1 MVNVIAS
8 YPRTLLYLIPENE
21 VDGKS
26 FLLLTDD
33 DISQMIKPLGVRRKL
48 ISICNALNSVI
59 SDMHEDDDDSALQ
72 PNSACMSLVTVRLLQ
87 EDNLIELQ
95 DESKEIINH
104 VERAIK

>member
-8 YPRTLLYLIPENE
+8 YSRTLLYLILENE
-21 VDGKS
+21 VDGES

-48 ISICNALNSVI
+48 ISIRNALNSVI
-59 SDMHEDDDDSALQ
+59 SDMREDDDDSALQ
-72 PNSACMSLVTVRLLQ
+72 PNSACASLVTVGLQ
-87 EDNLIELQ
+87 EDNITELQ
-95 DESKEIINH
+95 DESKEIINR